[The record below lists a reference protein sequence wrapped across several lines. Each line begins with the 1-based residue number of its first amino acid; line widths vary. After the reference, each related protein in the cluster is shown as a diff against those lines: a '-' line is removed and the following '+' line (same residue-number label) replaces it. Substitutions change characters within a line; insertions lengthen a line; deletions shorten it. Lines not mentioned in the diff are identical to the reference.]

1 MSTVASL
8 SLSSIRLSLSLY
20 LPRSIARNFSL
31 GREEV
36 KGSALE
42 KATRPGG
49 SLLTFAPDDF
59 DRVSRVL
66 HRSSLLLAVLRIE
79 SSEVSK
85 MAKDRRDR
93 STSFDRYRTSPYSSS
108 SKRPKL
114 SSPKVSSSKPD
125 ENIKEF
131 EDARCPVCME
141 HPHNAILLICSSHD
155 KGCRPYM
162 CDTSYRHSNCFD
174 QFRKSFEQQPSA
186 SPPEEASIR
195 GSTEV
200 VVNSESA
207 TVSSS
212 AGTGSISCDNKVPP
226 ELMCPLCRG
235 HIKTWV
241 VLEPARSFMN
251 SKSRSCASEACEFSG
266 TYSDL
271 RKHARHEHP
280 LVRPSEADPER
291 QRNWRR
297 LERQRDM
304 GDLLSTLQS
313 SFGEERVVHD
323 DDSSD
328 IMMPPIDDGS
338 FLTVFFL
345 IRVFRPGV
353 MGSGSRSRASSR
365 ARRRSTAAREAL
377 FGEPRDDE
385 ETVSSS
391 RDAENN
397 NDDDSDGGSVH
408 LRQSERIQRQQRTP
422 DSDGG
427 SVPSRQSERIR
438 RQRRTPDSS

>member
-1 MSTVASL
+1 
-8 SLSSIRLSLSLY
+8 
-20 LPRSIARNFSL
+20 
-31 GREEV
+31 
-36 KGSALE
+36 
-42 KATRPGG
+42 
-49 SLLTFAPDDF
+49 
-59 DRVSRVL
+59 
-66 HRSSLLLAVLRIE
+66 
-79 SSEVSK
+79 

-93 STSFDRYRTSPYSSS
+93 SRSFDRYRTSPYPSS

-125 ENIKEF
+125 ENIQEF

-174 QFRKSFEQQPSA
+174 QFRKSFKQQPPSA
-186 SPPEEASIR
+186 PPPEESSIR

-200 VVNSESA
+200 VVVNPESA
-207 TVSSS
+207 TVPSS
-212 AGTGSISCDNKVPP
+212 AGSGSSSCDNKVPP
-226 ELMCPLCRG
+226 QLMCPLCRG

-291 QRNWRR
+291 QRDWRR
-297 LERQRDM
+297 LERQRDL
-304 GDLLSTLQS
+304 GDLLSMLQA
-313 SFGEERVVHD
+313 SFGEERVGLD
-323 DDSSD
+323 DDSTD
-328 IMMPPIDDGS
+328 IMMPPIEDGS
-338 FLTVFFL
+338 FLTFYFL

-353 MGSGSRSRASSR
+353 IVSGSRSRGSSS
-365 ARRRSTAAREAL
+365 AGRRSTATSADRW
-377 FGEPRDDE
+377 GELRNDE
-385 ETVSSS
+385 ETGSSS
-391 RDAENN
+391 GEEENNN
-397 NDDDSDGGSVH
+397 NDDSDGASVPS
-408 LRQSERIQRQQRTP
+408 RQSERIRRQRSSP
-422 DSDGG
+422 DSDG
-427 SVPSRQSERIR
+427 VPPALRQSERIR